1 MTNEQIKKL
10 QSISAQIN
18 DLKWE
23 ILDMSTEVEDSGD
36 KPTAST
42 LSGIEGYLN
51 QAENEIDS
59 IA

>member
-23 ILDMSTEVEDSGD
+23 ICDMSTEVEDSGD
-36 KPTAST
+36 KPTASI
-42 LSGIEGYLN
+42 LSAVEGYLN